1 MKMGTL
7 DRKSVIWLVAGVG
20 VVLWVRYGIY
30 GDRVSSSVTAADT
43 IPQAEK
49 RLQNLRQA
57 AATVPANEE
66 LLKQAAAELA
76 DREKGILQAPT
87 EPEAQAQLLETL
99 NNLARSNGIT
109 TQGGEFRD
117 KPLTKD
123 YGEVSATVHFTCGIE
138 QLVNLMA
145 SLADHPQILATDEL
159 RITGGNDKNKNVEAM
174 LTVSAVVARKLLPV
188 KKEGTLF

>member
-1 MKMGTL
+1 M
-7 DRKSVIWLVAGVG
+7 R
-20 VVLWVRYGIY
+20 
-30 GDRVSSSVTAADT
+30 ADSD
-43 IPQAEK
+43 Q
-49 RLQNLRQA
+49 
-57 AATVPANEE
+57 
-66 LLKQAAAELA
+66 LKQAAAELA